1 MYKMFALDWLSYC
14 PKASTMIMR
23 DSFMCSGLFVVTFRD
38 GTLRLVVW
46 VANNRIR
53 ETRFKKTT

>member
-1 MYKMFALDWLSYC
+1 
-14 PKASTMIMR
+14 MIMR